1 MRKNTLATLH
11 ISLCLGLLYLSW
23 GGSFLGIKL
32 VLTGFPPVF
41 QSGIR
46 LCCAGMILLAL
57 FPLTKHGRPVG
68 IMEVVQWGV
77 FAFFIMFLNNVCQ
90 AVGQESVP
98 SGVTALLY
106 GCTPLCMVLGG
117 WLALGEGRP
126 STRQAVGIAGAT
138 LGVGILVLTGEG
150 LESSVAGTLIIL
162 LGVLCFVAGSLYAK
176 RFLVHSGF
184 SAYGGTALAMLLGG
198 LQCLLASWGMG
209 EDVTCAGLTAE
220 ALGGMA
226 FLTLFTSIF
235 GYLCY
240 YWLLSH
246 TRTLVAV
253 SFAYIDPVIA
263 VVLGALFGGEALT
276 PRVVLACA
284 LIVCSVVYGLFVPP
298 HTTRPTGRES
308 TP

>member
-11 ISLCLGLLYLSW
+11 ICFCLGLLYLSW

-46 LCCAGMILLAL
+46 LCCAGTVLFAL
-57 FPLTKHGRPVG
+57 FPFMKHGRPTCV
-68 IMEVVQWGV
+68 MEVVHWGV

-90 AVGQESVP
+90 AVGQQSVP

-106 GCTPLCMVLGG
+106 GCTPLFMVLGG

-126 STRQAVGIAGAT
+126 SLRQATGIAGAT
-138 LGVGILVLTGEG
+138 LGVGILTLTGGG
-150 LESSVAGTLIIL
+150 LASSLGGSLIIL
-162 LGVLCFVAGSLYAK
+162 MGVLCFVVGSLYAK
-176 RFLVHSGF
+176 RFLAHPGL

-209 EDVTCAGLTAE
+209 EDITLAGLTPE
-220 ALGGMA
+220 AVGSMV

-246 TRTLVAV
+246 TSTLVAV

-263 VVLGALFGGEALT
+263 VALGTLFGGEALT
-276 PRVVLACA
+276 PRVVLGCA
-284 LIVCSVVYGLFVPP
+284 LIVCSVVSGLFVPSG
-298 HTTRPTGRES
+298 TTRPASKES
-308 TP
+308 T